1 MTLHIYSDHRCSQC
15 EARYV
20 PYDKA
25 VPCPR
30 CGLVEESRFDF
41 VPRAVSSARINL
53 REQGSYQPA
62 AWAVSCYADHL
73 MMLLFMI
80 LERHRKGVPR
90 RPFDEVA
97 RECVETMDWGDQ
109 PYGKQHLYGMALRV
123 HEELERLRARRE
135 KSFFWRAFRWFLSRA
150 PRRSFDS

>member
-1 MTLHIYSDHRCSQC
+1 MTLHIHSDHRCSQC
-15 EARYV
+15 EAWYV

-30 CGLVEESRFDF
+30 CGLVEESRVDF

-73 MMLLFMI
+73 MLLLFMI
-80 LERHRKGVPR
+80 LECHRKGVPT
-90 RPFDEVA
+90 RPFGEVA

-109 PYGKQHLYGMALRV
+109 PYGKEYLYQLALRV
-123 HEELERLRARRE
+123 HVELEGDHQHREMSWWRRMLRLLHGSSA
-135 KSFFWRAFRWFLSRA
+135 SS
-150 PRRSFDS
+150 SDS

>member
-1 MTLHIYSDHRCSQC
+1 MTLHIYSDHRCLQC
-15 EARYV
+15 EAWYV

-30 CGLVEESRFDF
+30 CGLVEEGRVDF

-80 LERHRKGVPR
+80 LECHRKEVPT

-97 RECVETMDWGDQ
+97 RECVEAMDWGGQ
-109 PYGKQHLYGMALRV
+109 PYGKEYLYQLALRV
-123 HEELERLRARRE
+123 HAELEVGRPRLE
-135 KSFFWRAFRWFLSRA
+135 KSWAGKLIKWFGRFR
-150 PRRSFDS
+150 